1 VRVTVVGLPFFA
13 VLVKMLY
20 EVTDVREVGSGLL
33 DASLDVSLGE
43 LLVVDSDVVESVGLL
58 DWVDD
63 GAWGEVVEEV
73 VGKLEV
79 VMEDE
84 ELDDAVEG

>member
-1 VRVTVVGLPFFA
+1 VVGLPFFA

-43 LLVVDSDVVESVGLL
+43 LLVVDSDVVES
-58 DWVDD
+58 
-63 GAWGEVVEEV
+63 
-73 VGKLEV
+73 
-79 VMEDE
+79 
-84 ELDDAVEG
+84 